1 MQAKVSFTQKV
12 KEELCSSTFS
22 DEHLRAFLAAFIKVN
37 GHLAISGGKSK
48 IVCKTENAKI
58 AKFIYHSI
66 DRIYG
71 ITPRFSYSKEMN
83 FKKRIS
89 YSVIIDEGDYIIG
102 DLEISFIEGKIAK
115 NIVSTDDAISGYISG
130 AFLAAGSVNSPKNS
144 NYHLEIALNEENFA
158 KWFTKLILKYKATEF
173 TPKIVKRRNNYV
185 VYLKRAQQ
193 VVDFLSMMGCSNMT
207 LEFESI
213 RIDRE
218 FAGLGNRLSNLDSA
232 NYEKTTAAAQKQIE
246 DIMILDKVFGLD
258 NLSNEKMKIL
268 AKIRLNHDD
277 FTLFELSQ
285 EMTKVLGEPISKSNI
300 NHIFRA
306 IHAKA
311 ERVKGAIKK
320 WKPKSSSEC
329 V

>member
-12 KEELCSSTFS
+12 KEELCSIPFS

-37 GHLAISGGKSK
+37 GHLAISGGQSK

-83 FKKRIS
+83 FKKRIT

-115 NIVSTDDAISGYISG
+115 NIVSTDDAISGYVSG
-130 AFLAAGSVNSPKNS
+130 AFLAAGSVNSPKSS
-144 NYHLEIALNEENFA
+144 NYHLEIPLNDESYA
-158 KWFTKLILKYKATEF
+158 RWFSKLLIKYKGTEF
-173 TPKIVKRRNNYV
+173 TPKVVRRRNNFV
-185 VYLKRAQQ
+185 VYLKKAQQ

-207 LEFESI
+207 LEFENI
-213 RIDRE
+213 RIERE
-218 FAGLGNRLSNLDSA
+218 FSSIGNRLQNLDSA
-232 NYEKTTAAAQKQIE
+232 NYTKTTAAADKQIR
-246 DIMILDKVFGLD
+246 DIKIIDKVLGID
-258 NLSNEKMKIL
+258 KVSNEKAKIL
-268 AKIRLNHDD
+268 MKIRLNHDD

-285 EMTKVLGEPISKSNI
+285 EMSKEIGEPISKSNI
-300 NHIFRA
+300 NHLFRA
-306 IHAKA
+306 IHNMA
-311 ERVKGAIKK
+311 EKFKDAVK
-320 WKPKSSSEC
+320 
-329 V
+329 